1 MIQSPL
7 KLQELEDEINL
18 IKDNKLEITKVAIK
32 YCKENNKRY

>member
-32 YCKENNKRY
+32 YCKRKQQRY